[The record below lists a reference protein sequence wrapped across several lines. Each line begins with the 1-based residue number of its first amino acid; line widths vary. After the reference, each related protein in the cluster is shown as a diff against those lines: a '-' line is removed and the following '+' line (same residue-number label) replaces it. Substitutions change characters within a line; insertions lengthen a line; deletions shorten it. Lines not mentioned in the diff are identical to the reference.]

1 MGAPYLDSEM
11 WAFAQR
17 ANRPPEVIAIAYRDR
32 YFADLQIAEVLL
44 GKKIQKELRCPGGVY
59 RYRPV

>member
-11 WAFAQR
+11 WAFAPR
-17 ANRPPEVIAIAYRDR
+17 ANRPPEVISVAYR

-44 GKKIQKELRCPGGVY
+44 GKNTEKKCDA
-59 RYRPV
+59 